1 MNIISKIVNKIKDYI
16 ETDEAQELRELEF
29 KPKKNKDKIRYEV
42 KPKLI
47 KSKIRYN
54 KHGFPTYNSR
64 LHSDPDK
71 RHKY

>member
-1 MNIISKIVNKIKDYI
+1 MKIISKIVNKIKENI
-16 ETDEAQELRELEF
+16 ETDETEKLRELEF
-29 KPKKNKDKIRYEV
+29 KPKKNKDKM
-42 KPKLI
+42 
-47 KSKIRYN
+47 RYN